1 MLLTDYPS
9 PYIADKILL
18 SKRLNQCTNPVV
30 PQKGH
35 ETILKIHE
43 RIFKNMRASVDGNI
57 NDYIRLFAEDLG
69 IYSVSIL
76 PHLVHTS
83 DTKQRHDILRIINS
97 YYIDLG
103 KELIPMLAGMLK
115 SLFSLYVLTINPQ
128 TLHLIEVILHR
139 ILLAVGRRYV
149 IGVTWSLILK
159 YRDCKEGGIK
169 FLSRVIDKMEYI
181 KGEE

>member
-1 MLLTDYPS
+1 
-9 PYIADKILL
+9 
-18 SKRLNQCTNPVV
+18 
-30 PQKGH
+30 
-35 ETILKIHE
+35 
-43 RIFKNMRASVDGNI
+43 MRASVDGNI

-97 YYIDLG
+97 YYLDLG

-128 TLHLIEVILHR
+128 TLHLI
-139 ILLAVGRRYV
+139 
-149 IGVTWSLILK
+149 
-159 YRDCKEGGIK
+159 
-169 FLSRVIDKMEYI
+169 
-181 KGEE
+181 